1 MNVRARTP
9 LRLVEPV
16 SAEVRDQG
24 WRIVHRDP
32 HSLLG
37 PQYLI
42 TDGEAHYWVGELTL
56 DTKLRRGWTPKE
68 LELYPVD
75 PEDAAPEYPEED
87 RRCSIADRIIRARK
101 EQI

>member
-1 MNVRARTP
+1 MNARTP

-24 WRIVHRDP
+24 WRIIFRRPDGLQGVE
-32 HSLLG
+32 
-37 PQYLI
+37 YLI
-42 TDGEAHYWVGELTL
+42 ADDEAYYWVGELTL

-68 LELYPVD
+68 LELFAVD
-75 PEDAAPEYPEED
+75 PEDEPEEYPDED

-101 EQI
+101 EL